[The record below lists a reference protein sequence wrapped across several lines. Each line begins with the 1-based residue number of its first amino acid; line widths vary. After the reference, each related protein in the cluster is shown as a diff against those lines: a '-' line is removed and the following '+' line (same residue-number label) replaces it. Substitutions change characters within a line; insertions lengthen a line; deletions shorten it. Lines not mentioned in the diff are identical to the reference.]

1 MIQKFL
7 FLLIVL
13 CFSAYSADAQIDTTK
28 IVKEKNKKIVI
39 KTQKKRNPYQDSVYQ
54 WRVAQ
59 SHLDNFYIPTDIN
72 DCFKQLDKLMETS
85 VKQRFMAFSDEEVDR
100 KTHASLGRW
109 IDHKWQISDGSR
121 ISYYFYRMGVPS
133 PEYTI
138 GIIITSYHRYLHKKD
153 LKLKEQVAYFKALW
167 EEKKKERVDDMLK
180 N

>member
-1 MIQKFL
+1 
-7 FLLIVL
+7 
-13 CFSAYSADAQIDTTK
+13 
-28 IVKEKNKKIVI
+28 
-39 KTQKKRNPYQDSVYQ
+39 
-54 WRVAQ
+54 
-59 SHLDNFYIPTDIN
+59 
-72 DCFKQLDKLMETS
+72 
-85 VKQRFMAFSDEEVDR
+85 MAFSDEEVDR